1 MCAHA
6 AFGAEVAFGGKT
18 QEAEGYHAGVG
29 YLFNFYNL
37 L

>member
-1 MCAHA
+1 MCSHA
-6 AFGAEVAFGGKT
+6 PFGAEMAFRGTT

-29 YLFNFYNL
+29 HLFNFYNL